1 MKNNQWLSLMDSL
14 KAQHSQI
21 AKLINGQKVAY
32 VDIPMHFNVGDLLI
46 YKGTEAF
53 FEDYNINVVYRT
65 GTKINDKYLNN
76 ADVIVFQGG
85 GNFGDLY
92 NRHQKIRE
100 RIIDKFKDKC
110 IICLPQSIHFDNNH
124 ALEKSAELFRKHQ
137 NFHFFVRDH
146 ESVEIA
152 NKFTNKV
159 YLVPDMAHSLHPL
172 IDKRECTSTLKNL
185 DSIKIINMKR
195 VDKEASNIK
204 FDVNKKSFDWRNI
217 ITIQDTNYRKSLLH
231 LYKYPMMKNRIM
243 NKWEKLADEIVFK
256 SVNYFHAHDLV
267 YTNRLHGF
275 ILSTLL
281 GKQLVLNDN
290 SYGKNARYFK
300 AFMSD
305 YPFIVSSS

>member
-1 MKNNQWLSLMDSL
+1 MKNNQWLNLMDSL

-65 GTKINDKYLNN
+65 GKKTNDKYLNN
-76 ADVIVFQGG
+76 ADVIVFHGG

-92 NRHQKIRE
+92 KKHQKTRE
-100 RIIDKFKDKC
+100 KIIHKFKDKC

-124 ALEKSAELFRKHQ
+124 TLEKSAELFRKHQ
-137 NFHFFVRDH
+137 KFHFFVRDH
-146 ESVEIA
+146 ESVEMA

-172 IDKRECTSTLKNL
+172 IDKRECTSTLENL

-204 FDVNKKSFDWRNI
+204 FDVNKKSFDWQNI

-231 LYKYPMMKNRIM
+231 LYKYPMIKNKIM
-243 NKWEKLADEIVFK
+243 NQWEKLTDDIVFR
-256 SVNYFHAHDLV
+256 SVNYFNAHDLV

-281 GKQLVLNDN
+281 GKQLILNDN

>member
-1 MKNNQWLSLMDSL
+1 MKNNQWLNLMDSL

-65 GTKINDKYLNN
+65 GKKTNDKYLNN
-76 ADVIVFQGG
+76 ADVIVFHGG

-92 NRHQKIRE
+92 KKHQKTRE
-100 RIIDKFKDKC
+100 RIIDKFKKKC

-124 ALEKSAELFRKHQ
+124 TLEKSAELFRKHQ
-137 NFHFFVRDH
+137 KFHFFVRDH
-146 ESVEIA
+146 ESVEMA

-172 IDKRECTSTLKNL
+172 IDKRECTSTLENL

-204 FDVNKKSFDWRNI
+204 FDVNKKSFDWQNI

-231 LYKYPMMKNRIM
+231 LYKYPMIKNKIM
-243 NKWEKLADEIVFK
+243 NQWEKLTDDIVFR
-256 SVNYFHAHDLV
+256 SVNYFNAHDLV

-281 GKQLVLNDN
+281 GKQLILNDN